1 LEPDHEKVLDF
12 LVNNTSEEGCAPFAP
27 ICKATRL
34 PRARVRFI
42 CRLFKRK
49 GWAEFYSGLFDDDG
63 KPAGSGYC
71 VTKAG
76 IAAWEALPQ
85 DGIAALQSV

>member
-1 LEPDHEKVLDF
+1 MEPDHEKVLDF
-12 LVNNTSEEGCAPFAP
+12 LANNSSEEACYPFDP

-34 PRARVRFI
+34 PRHRVRFI

-49 GWAEFYSGLFDDDG
+49 GWAEFYSGLWTHDG
-63 KPAGSGYC
+63 EPAGSGYC
-71 VTKAG
+71 ITKAG
-76 IAAWEALPQ
+76 TEAWEALPQ